1 MRRRLFF
8 GLLLLNIVLALLLAY
23 VLPAHSQVVLWPGQ
37 GIQICNQAATTTGNG
52 VICSHQPSKS
62 RILVTYS
69 NSMWFRSFWGD
80 GTAPSLYR
88 ELCNSAG
95 ISHVVEVMRRERLI
109 RSLDCS
115 TGDSGPWVQGR

>member
-1 MRRRLFF
+1 MKR
-8 GLLLLNIVLALLLAY
+8 LLLLLPLFFA
-23 VLPAHSQVVLWPGQ
+23 LPAHSQVVLWPGQ
-37 GIQICNQAATTTGNG
+37 GIQICNQAATTTTGNG
-52 VICSHQPSKS
+52 VACSHQPNKR
-62 RILVTYS
+62 RILITYD

-115 TGDSGPWVQGR
+115 SGDSGPWVQGR

>member
-1 MRRRLFF
+1 MRK
-8 GLLLLNIVLALLLAY
+8 LLLLLLFLPTLATA
-23 VLPAHSQVVLWPGQ
+23 QVVLWPGQ
-37 GIQICNQAATTTGNG
+37 GIQICHQAAQTTGNG
-52 VICSHQPSKS
+52 VVCSHQPNQR
-62 RILVTYS
+62 RILISYA

-95 ISHVVEVMRRERLI
+95 VSHVVEVMRRERLI